1 MICDTCGN
9 EFTGCSCPVCKSVV
23 NLNTDKVRC
32 NDCGQKVLRAYVNHG
47 LCPDCLEAEVQA
59 PYKNPAFAAILN
71 IIPGLGF
78 VYLGNSSKGGIF
90 LFMFFLCCLV
100 PVLGWL
106 MLPVAFLWPAF
117 DAAKTA
123 NRMNLLKTAPE
134 LVE

>member
-1 MICDTCGN
+1 MICENCGN
-9 EFTGCSCPVCKSVV
+9 DCAGPTCSVCNSVMPSDA
-23 NLNTDKVRC
+23 DKIRC
-32 NDCGQKVLRAYVNHG
+32 IDCGHKVLRAYINYG
-47 LCPDCLEAEVQA
+47 LCPECLEAELKA
-59 PYKNPAFAAILN
+59 PMKNPTFAALLN

-78 VYLGNSSKGGIF
+78 VYLGNKSKGGIY
-90 LFMFFLCCLV
+90 LFMFFLCCLI
-100 PVLGWL
+100 PFLGWF